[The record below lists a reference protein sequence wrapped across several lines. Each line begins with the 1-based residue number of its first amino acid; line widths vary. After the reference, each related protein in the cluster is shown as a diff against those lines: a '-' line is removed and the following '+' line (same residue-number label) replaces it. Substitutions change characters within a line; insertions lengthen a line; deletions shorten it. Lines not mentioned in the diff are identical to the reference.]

1 MQVRME
7 SPTGVYVLV
16 SENKAER
23 LYANGYLYL
32 DEPVQAD
39 EDEDMDEQPALPL
52 PQPPRRRGRPPKN
65 AAASAD
71 VNEA

>member
-1 MQVRME
+1 MQIRME

-16 SENKAER
+16 SARKAER

-39 EDEDMDEQPALPL
+39 EDEAVDEQPALPL
-52 PQPPRRRGRPPKN
+52 SQQPRRRGRPPKS
-65 AAASAD
+65 ATAD

>member
-7 SPTGVYVLV
+7 SPTGVYVTV
-16 SENKAER
+16 SAHKAER

-32 DEPVQAD
+32 DAPDQAD
-39 EDEDMDEQPALPL
+39 EIEPADEQPELPL
-52 PQPPRRRGRPPKN
+52 PRRRGRPPKN
-65 AAASAD
+65 AAATD